1 MKRVLCAVDL
11 SDVSVGLLQYAHAIV
26 HGYSGCLTALHVVPT
41 ADAREMRPS
50 EWLDQIVAHLRTA
63 ACAAGITGDR
73 VRYEVD
79 SGEPAT
85 AIVARALAIQA
96 DTIVLGTRPRNRV
109 EPLLLGPVTDAVVRC
124 ARCDVLTSQD
134 LREGDL

>member
-26 HGYSGCLTALHVVPT
+26 HWYGGCLTVLHVVPT
-41 ADAREMRPS
+41 SDAREMRPG
-50 EWLDQIVAHLRTA
+50 EWVDPIVEQLQMAVG
-63 ACAAGITGDR
+63 AAGITGDR

-85 AIVARALAIQA
+85 AIVARALAIHA
-96 DTIVLGTRPRNRV
+96 DTIVAPDVRWPHALAVPSDRQSGYQQ
-109 EPLLLGPVTDAVVRC
+109 LAAMKDA
-124 ARCDVLTSQD
+124 
-134 LREGDL
+134 